1 WNFGDGSYSY
11 DENPIHVYATN
22 GTFTVTLTVTDDDGS
37 TAYATTRVTI
47 LNPYQPPPNVPNIEI
62 TSPLNGSIVSGITS
76 IRGRAWD
83 ENGNST
89 IQKVEIRIDGN
100 EWITV
105 NGKTSWNYE
114 WNTLQVSNGKHKI
127 EARCYDGV
135 DYSNIVSITVTVKN
149 EKPIPIL
156 PFIVL
161 GIGVVALL
169 VFMLRKKFRKVI

>member
-1 WNFGDGSYSY
+1 SNGKHKIEARCYDGVDYS
-11 DENPIHVYATN
+11 NIVSI
-22 GTFTVTLTVTDDDGS
+22 TVSV
-37 TAYATTRVTI
+37 
-47 LNPYQPPPNVPNIEI
+47 NNVMNRPPNIEI
-62 TSPLNGSIVSGITS
+62 MEPANGSTVKGNILIN
-76 IRGRAWD
+76 GRAWD
-83 ENGNST
+83 EDGNST